1 MKIKERYGADA
12 LVSYVGSSGREAATM
27 RCFNGVNA
35 FFKNLGSHNDMSCG
49 CICNVSSNMM
59 TPVLTYGVPTPKL
72 YQDISNSEVVFIWGK
87 NSKTDSGP
95 LTTLELVKAAK
106 ARGAKIIVI
115 DPR

>member
-1 MKIKERYGADA
+1 
-12 LVSYVGSSGREAATM
+12 
-27 RCFNGVNA
+27 
-35 FFKNLGSHNDMSCG
+35 MSCG

-72 YQDISNSEVVFIWGK
+72 YQDIPNSEVVFIWGK

-106 ARGAKIIVI
+106 ARGAKIITKVQKNAVFCVLQFFCALI
-115 DPR
+115 CRKLTKKQ